1 MAKSKEPIRL
11 RQRKMPSGRTTLYL
25 DIYLNGKRSYET
37 LKLYLVPEETRKDK
51 EKNKETMRMAEAI
64 RAKRVVELQN
74 GRWGFEDGFKL
85 DTLFL
90 EYYRGLTEER
100 LGTES
105 LGNWGN
111 WYSCLKHLER
121 YCKPN
126 ITFRDITP
134 EWVMGFRK
142 YLDKTARVRDKRKK
156 TTTTE
161 DLKPLSQNTKQS
173 YFNKL
178 RACLNQAFEDGIIPK
193 NPMRGIEGFKDDE
206 VERVYLTL
214 DEVKAMAAADCKYP
228 ILRRAFLFSC
238 LTGLRKSDIE
248 KMRWSEVRSQ
258 NGGTRIVFKQ
268 KKTKGQEYLDISP
281 EAVQFL
287 GERGGPDAHVFP
299 NFSYSSYYL
308 MELKRW
314 AVRAGITKDIT
325 FHSGR
330 HTFAVLMLDLG
341 TDIYTVQKLLGH
353 KEIHTTQIYAH
364 ILDKNKQEAVMKIP
378 PIMPTL
384 GITDGN
390 DKAED

>member
-90 EYYRGLTEER
+90 DYYRGLTEER

-126 ITFRDITP
+126 LTFRDITP

-161 DLKPLSQNTKQS
+161 DSKPLSQNTKQS

-214 DEVKAMAAADCKYP
+214 DEVKAMAAAECKYP

-258 NGGTRIVFKQ
+258 NGGVRIVFKQ

-287 GERGGPDAHVFP
+287 GERGNPDDHVFP

-364 ILDKNKQEAVMKIP
+364 ILDKNKQEAVNKIP
-378 PIMPTL
+378 PIMPPL
-384 GITDGN
+384 GLTDGADKDN
-390 DKAED
+390 D

>member
-90 EYYRGLTEER
+90 DYYRGLTEER

-281 EAVQFL
+281 EAVRFL
-287 GERGGPDAHVFP
+287 GERGDPDAHVFP

>member
-11 RQRKMPSGRTTLYL
+11 RGRKMPSGRTTLYL
-25 DIYLNGKRSYET
+25 DIYIDGKRTYET
-37 LKLYLVPEETRKDK
+37 LKLYLVPEGTRKDK
-51 EKNKETMRMAEAI
+51 EKNKETMRLAEAI

-74 GRWGFEDGFKL
+74 GRFGFEDGFKL
-85 DTLFL
+85 DTNFL
-90 EYYRGLTEER
+90 DYYRAMTQER

-193 NPMRGIEGFKDDE
+193 NPMRGIEGFKNDE

-214 DEVKAMAAADCKYP
+214 DEVKAMAAAECKYP

-287 GERGGPDAHVFP
+287 GERGDPDAHVFP

-330 HTFAVLMLDLG
+330 HCALSLSLNLNGLQRLDS
-341 TDIYTVQKLLGH
+341 
-353 KEIHTTQIYAH
+353 
-364 ILDKNKQEAVMKIP
+364 
-378 PIMPTL
+378 
-384 GITDGN
+384 
-390 DKAED
+390 

>member
-11 RQRKMPSGRTTLYL
+11 RGRKMPSGRTTLYL
-25 DIYLNGKRSYET
+25 DIYIDGKRTYET
-37 LKLYLVPEETRKDK
+37 LKLYLVPEGTRKDK
-51 EKNKETMRMAEAI
+51 EKNKETMRLAEAI

-74 GRWGFEDGFKL
+74 GRFGFEDGFKL
-85 DTLFL
+85 DTNFL
-90 EYYRGLTEER
+90 DYYRAMTQER

-193 NPMRGIEGFKDDE
+193 NPMRGIEGFKNDE

-214 DEVKAMAAADCKYP
+214 DEVKAMAAAECKYP

-287 GERGGPDAHVFP
+287 GERGDPDAHVFP

-384 GITDGN
+384 GIIGGN

>member
-1 MAKSKEPIRL
+1 
-11 RQRKMPSGRTTLYL
+11 MPSGRTTLYL
-25 DIYLNGKRSYET
+25 DIYIDGRRSYET
-37 LKLYLVPEETRKDK
+37 LGLYLVPEETRADK
-51 EKNKETMRMAEAI
+51 EKNKETLRMADAI

-74 GRWGFEDGFKL
+74 GRFGFEDGFKL
-85 DTLFL
+85 DTRFFD
-90 EYYRGLTEER
+90 YYRALTEER
-100 LGTES
+100 HGTES

-111 WYSCLKHLER
+111 WYSALKHLER
-121 YCKPN
+121 YAGRTDL
-126 ITFRDITP
+126 TFRDITP

-156 TTTTE
+156 TETTE
-161 DLKPLSQNTKQS
+161 DLKPISQNTKQS

-193 NPMRGIEGFKDDE
+193 NPMRGIEGFKDED

-214 DEVKAMAAADCKYP
+214 DEVKALAAAECKYP

-238 LTGLRKSDIE
+238 LTGIRKSDIE
-248 KMRWSEVRSQ
+248 KMKWGEVREE
-258 NGGTRIVFKQ
+258 NGTTRIVFRQ
-268 KKTKGQEYLDISP
+268 KKTKAQEYLDITP
-281 EAVQFL
+281 EAVQFM
-287 GERGGPDAHVFP
+287 GRRGDPNSHVFP

-353 KEIHTTQIYAH
+353 REIHTTQIYAH
-364 ILDKNKQEAVMKIP
+364 ILDKNKQEAVLRIP
-378 PIMPTL
+378 SIMPHL
-384 GITDGN
+384 GIDPNTDKKKEG
-390 DKAED
+390 DE

>member
-1 MAKSKEPIRL
+1 
-11 RQRKMPSGRTTLYL
+11 MPSGRTTLYL
-25 DIYLNGKRSYET
+25 DIYIDGKRTYET
-37 LKLYLVPEETRKDK
+37 LKLYLVPEGTRKDK
-51 EKNKETMRMAEAI
+51 EKNKETMRLAEAI

-74 GRWGFEDGFKL
+74 GRFGFEDGFKL
-85 DTLFL
+85 DTNFL
-90 EYYRGLTEER
+90 DYYRAMTQER

-193 NPMRGIEGFKDDE
+193 NPMRGIEGFKNDE

-214 DEVKAMAAADCKYP
+214 DEVKAMAAAECKYP

-287 GERGGPDAHVFP
+287 GERGDPDAHVFP

-330 HTFAVLMLDLG
+330 HCALSLSLNLNGLQRLDS
-341 TDIYTVQKLLGH
+341 
-353 KEIHTTQIYAH
+353 
-364 ILDKNKQEAVMKIP
+364 
-378 PIMPTL
+378 
-384 GITDGN
+384 
-390 DKAED
+390 